1 MKLAPSPSRTP
12 LLVSFSGID
21 GAGKSTQIEHL
32 GAVLTAGGYSVAQL
46 AFWDDVVVL
55 SRFREGVTHKVF
67 KSEKGV
73 GAAGKPVQ
81 RRDKNVRA
89 WYLTLLRS
97 ALYLLDALH
106 LRRVV
111 ARARRSGAAVII
123 FDRYLYDELANLP
136 LQKRLGRGFL
146 RFASAL
152 APRPDISYVIDANP
166 EEACA
171 RKPEYPL
178 EFSRRCRQTYLQLA
192 GILGMVV
199 VPPLPVAQAGREVA
213 DRFQKVARELTL
225 PSQEPLP
232 DARNGNSP
240 SDGWSP
246 TGVYGNRNAATLVPK
261 D

>member
-1 MKLAPSPSRTP
+1 MKSHSQHRTTP

-32 GAVLTAGGYSVAQL
+32 RNALRAAGCPVTQL

-73 GAAGKPVQ
+73 GAPGKPVQ

-89 WYLTLLRS
+89 WYLSLLRS

-111 ARARRSGAAVII
+111 ARACRSGAAVII

-136 LQKRLGRGFL
+136 LQMGLARFFL
-146 RFASAL
+146 RFACAL
-152 APRPDISYVIDANP
+152 APRPHLSYLIDANP

-178 EFSRRCRQTYLQLA
+178 EFSRRCRQTYLELA
-192 GILGMVV
+192 KIVGMAV
-199 VPPLPVAQAGREVA
+199 VPPLPVEQAGEEVLKS
-213 DRFQKVARELTL
+213 FQEMAARRTH
-225 PSQEPLP
+225 
-232 DARNGNSP
+232 
-240 SDGWSP
+240 GWETASSGAA
-246 TGVYGNRNAATLVPK
+246 GVNFSN
-261 D
+261 

>member
-1 MKLAPSPSRTP
+1 MKITPPHTTSP

-32 GAVLTAGGYSVAQL
+32 RDALTAVGCPVTQL
-46 AFWDDVVVL
+46 AFWDHVVVL

-73 GAAGKPVQ
+73 GAPGKPVQ

-89 WYLTLLRS
+89 WYLSLLRS
-97 ALYLLDALH
+97 GLYLLDALH

-111 ARARRSGAAVII
+111 AQARHSGVAVII

-136 LQKRLGRGFL
+136 LERRLARGFL
-146 RFASAL
+146 RFAGAL
-152 APRPDISYVIDANP
+152 APRPDLSYVIDAYP

-178 EFSRRCRQTYLQLA
+178 EFSRRCRQTYLELA
-192 GILGMVV
+192 KIIGMVV
-199 VPPLPVAQAGREVA
+199 VPPLPLDQAGEEVLK
-213 DRFQKVARELTL
+213 RFQELAARRTRRWQV
-225 PSQEPLP
+225 PNP
-232 DARNGNSP
+232 DAA
-240 SDGWSP
+240 
-246 TGVYGNRNAATLVPK
+246 GVNISK
-261 D
+261 

>member
-1 MKLAPSPSRTP
+1 MKRCSTHHTTP

-32 GAVLTAGGYSVAQL
+32 RNTLTAAGCPVTQL
-46 AFWDDVVVL
+46 AFWDHVVVF
-55 SRFREGVTHKVF
+55 SRFRENVTHKVF

-73 GAAGKPVQ
+73 GAPGKPVQ
-81 RRDKNVRA
+81 RRDKNIRA
-89 WYLTLLRS
+89 WYLSLLRS

-111 ARARRSGAAVII
+111 ARARHAGAAVII

-136 LQKRLGRGFL
+136 LQKRLGRWFL
-146 RFASAL
+146 RFAVAL
-152 APRPDISYVIDANP
+152 APRPDLSYLIDANP

-178 EFSRRCRQTYLQLA
+178 EFSRRCRQTYLELA
-192 GILGMVV
+192 KRLGMAV
-199 VPPLPVAQAGREVA
+199 VPPLPIEQAGEEVIKRFQEVA
-213 DRFQKVARELTL
+213 ARRTPGWE
-225 PSQEPLP
+225 
-232 DARNGNSP
+232 AASP
-240 SDGWSP
+240 GA
-246 TGVYGNRNAATLVPK
+246 TGVNFS

>member
-1 MKLAPSPSRTP
+1 MRSSAEQSADSQP

-21 GAGKSTQIEHL
+21 GAGKSTHIECL
-32 GAVLTAGGYSVAQL
+32 RSALAAAGCPVAQF
-46 AFWDDVVVL
+46 AFWDHVVVL

-73 GAAGKPVQ
+73 GAPGKPVQ

-89 WYLTLLRS
+89 WYLSLFRS

-123 FDRYLYDELANLP
+123 FDRYIYDELANLP
-136 LQKRLGRGFL
+136 LGTGAGRAFL
-146 RFASAL
+146 RAVAWL
-152 APRPDISYVIDANP
+152 CPAPDIAYVIDANP

-178 EFSRRCRQTYLQLA
+178 EFSRRCRETYLRLA
-192 GILGMVV
+192 AMLRMSV
-199 VPPLPVAQAGREVA
+199 VPALPLAEAQREMLN
-213 DRFQKVARELTL
+213 RFQQVVEPRRPLLAERVSAGARLC
-225 PSQEPLP
+225 
-232 DARNGNSP
+232 A
-240 SDGWSP
+240 
-246 TGVYGNRNAATLVPK
+246 
-261 D
+261 

>member
-1 MKLAPSPSRTP
+1 MKPNVLKSPAP

-32 GAVLTAGGYSVAQL
+32 RAALASAGCPVTQL
-46 AFWDDVVVL
+46 AFWDDAVVF

-73 GAAGKPVQ
+73 GAPGKPVQ

-89 WYLTLLRS
+89 WYLSLLRS

-111 ARARRSGAAVII
+111 ARVRRSGTAVII

-136 LQKRLGRGFL
+136 LQRRVARWFL
-146 RFASAL
+146 RFARAV
-152 APRPDISYVIDANP
+152 APRPDLSYVIDANP
-166 EEACA
+166 EEACT

-178 EFSRRCRQTYLQLA
+178 EFSRRCRQTYLELA
-192 GILGMVV
+192 KIVGMVV
-199 VPPLPVAQAGREVA
+199 IPPLPREQAGKEVLKHFQEVA
-213 DRFQKVARELTL
+213 AARTK
-225 PSQEPLP
+225 PWPTVSPGT
-232 DARNGNSP
+232 ARADLSE
-240 SDGWSP
+240 
-246 TGVYGNRNAATLVPK
+246 
-261 D
+261 

>member
-1 MKLAPSPSRTP
+1 MKTTSLQSTAP

-32 GAVLTAGGYSVAQL
+32 SGVLTASGCPVTQL
-46 AFWDDVVVL
+46 AFWDDVVVF

-67 KSEKGV
+67 RSEKGV
-73 GAAGKPVQ
+73 GAPGKPVQ

-89 WYLTLLRS
+89 WYLSVLRS
-97 ALYLLDALH
+97 TLYLLDALH

-136 LQKRLGRGFL
+136 LQKRLASWFL
-146 RFASAL
+146 RFAGAL
-152 APRPDISYVIDANP
+152 APRPDLSYIIDAIP

-178 EFSRRCRQTYLQLA
+178 EFSRRCRQTYLELA
-192 GILGMVV
+192 KIIGMVI
-199 VPPLPVAQAGREVA
+199 VPPLPIEQAGEEVLKRFHEVA
-213 DRFQKVARELTL
+213 AERTQGWQKARHGT
-225 PSQEPLP
+225 
-232 DARNGNSP
+232 AGVNF
-240 SDGWSP
+240 SD
-246 TGVYGNRNAATLVPK
+246 
-261 D
+261 

>member
-1 MKLAPSPSRTP
+1 MKSQSPYRTTP

-32 GAVLTAGGYSVAQL
+32 RGALAASGCPVTQL
-46 AFWDDVVVL
+46 AFWDDAVVL
-55 SRFREGVTHKVF
+55 ARFREGVTHKVF

-73 GAAGKPVQ
+73 GAPGKPVR

-89 WYLTLLRS
+89 WYLSLLRS

-111 ARARRSGAAVII
+111 ARACRSGAAVII

-136 LQKRLGRGFL
+136 LRKRLARLFL
-146 RFASAL
+146 RFACVL
-152 APRPDISYVIDANP
+152 APRPDLSYLIDANP

-178 EFSRRCRQTYLQLA
+178 EFSRRCRRTYLELA
-192 GILGMVV
+192 KVVGMAV
-199 VPPLPVAQAGREVA
+199 VPPLPNEQAGEKVLKI
-213 DRFQKVARELTL
+213 FQEMTARRTRGWGTTR
-225 PSQEPLP
+225 SGS
-232 DARNGNSP
+232 AGVNF
-240 SDGWSP
+240 SD
-246 TGVYGNRNAATLVPK
+246 
-261 D
+261 